1 MVLILTKSYNRYL
14 KAHILETFII
24 FGCIGARMIDV
35 LYANVFGIISRALE
49 AVVLLSISIGM
60 TPGQWPKT

>member
-35 LYANVFGIISRALE
+35 LYANVLALFPGPWR
-49 AVVLLSISIGM
+49 LLYSYQF
-60 TPGQWPKT
+60 P